1 MMKPLYIAA
10 FLVAV
15 TLTYGL
21 YSMKYE
27 VQRLES
33 KLLTLHRQLASER
46 EAVQVFRAEWSY
58 LNSPERLEKLA
69 LRHLDLTPVSVHR
82 IAAVTRLPFKDKPAQ
97 TESLKGAASP
107 KGVPS
112 HSASETY
119 WRLPQTTK
127 KVR

>member
-33 KLLTLHRQLASER
+33 KLLTLHSELASER
-46 EAVQVFRAEWSY
+46 KSTQVLRAEWSY
-58 LNSPERLEKLA
+58 LNSPERLEQLA
-69 LRHLDLTPVSVHR
+69 LRHLDLTPVSLHR
-82 IAAVTRLPFKDKPAQ
+82 MAAITMLPFKEVTSSKRTSTRGTPEVSWPLLQATQ
-97 TESLKGAASP
+97 E
-107 KGVPS
+107 
-112 HSASETY
+112 
-119 WRLPQTTK
+119 
-127 KVR
+127 VR

>member
-1 MMKPLYIAA
+1 MMKPLYVAA

-33 KLLTLHRQLASER
+33 KLLTLHSQLASER
-46 EAVQVFRAEWSY
+46 EATRVFRAEWSY

-82 IAAVTRLPFKDKPAQ
+82 MAAVTRLPFKENPAQ
-97 TESLKGAASP
+97 
-107 KGVPS
+107 
-112 HSASETY
+112 SEIARGDSGT
-119 WRLPQTTK
+119 Q
-127 KVR
+127 